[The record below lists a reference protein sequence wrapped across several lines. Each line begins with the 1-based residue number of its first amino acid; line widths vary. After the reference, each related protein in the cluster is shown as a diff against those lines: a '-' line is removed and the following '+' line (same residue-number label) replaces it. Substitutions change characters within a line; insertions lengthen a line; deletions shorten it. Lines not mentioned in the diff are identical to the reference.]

1 MSTGRTSTASPR
13 ADELLSRLY
22 QQVTEQQAARIGSGY
37 DIEAGLDRYRTWLRD
52 QPAGDDKAA
61 GNDQAGGSDQA
72 AWDDQD
78 ADRVILALYGVHY
91 QPLVRLAMLLVHDPP
106 TAEEGVQ
113 DSFVALH
120 AGLHRLKNPD
130 KALAYLR
137 AAVINRS
144 RLVLRHR
151 NVVDKHAPKPMPDLP
166 VTGPEQLILTLLDR
180 SDVLSVLRNLPA
192 RQREVVVLRYYA
204 DLSEAQIATAM
215 GISRGAVK
223 SHTGRAMSTLRAKLE
238 KPYG

>member
-1 MSTGRTSTASPR
+1 MTTGMTSIASSRT
-13 ADELLSRLY
+13 DELLSRLY
-22 QQVTEQQAARIGSGY
+22 QQVTEQQAARFGSGY
-37 DIEAGLDRYRTWLRD
+37 DIEAGLHRYRTWLRD
-52 QPAGDDKAA
+52 QPAGDDQAA
-61 GNDQAGGSDQA
+61 GNDQA

-78 ADRVILALYGVHY
+78 ADRVIPALYGVHY
-91 QPLVRLAMLLVHDPP
+91 QPLVRLAMLLVHDCP
-106 TAEEGVQ
+106 TAEEVVQ

-130 KALAYLR
+130 EALAYLR

-144 RLVLRHR
+144 RSVPRHR
-151 NVVDKHAPKPMPDLP
+151 NVVDKHASKPMPDLP
-166 VTGPEQLILTLLDR
+166 VTGPERLILTLLDR

-215 GISRGAVK
+215 GVSRGAVK
-223 SHTGRAMSTLRAKLE
+223 SHTARAISALRDVLE
-238 KPYG
+238 HFV